1 MLLHKTTKKQ
11 EAFDVIVNFIPISFR
26 LQTKLTS

>member
-1 MLLHKTTKKQ
+1 MLLHKTAKKQ
-11 EAFDVIVNFIPISFR
+11 EAFDVIVNFILISFR